1 MMRAYIEVLAE
12 LCKGC
17 GLCIHQ
23 CPKGLIGASDKT
35 NIKGIIPVKFN
46 DPHHKCTGC
55 GFCFFT
61 CPDFAIEVF
70 REVKVYEENT

>member
-1 MMRAYIEVLAE
+1 MRAYIEVLSE

-17 GLCIHQ
+17 GLCIYQ
-23 CPKGLIGASDKT
+23 CPKKLIIMSDKINT
-35 NIKGIIPVKFN
+35 KGIIPAEFN
-46 DPHHKCTGC
+46 DPRHKCTGC
-55 GFCFFT
+55 GFCFFM